1 MGDIGEVLTT
11 LKLLI
16 IGESGVG
23 KSSLLL
29 RFTDDAFDPEQA
41 ATIGVDFKVKTVKVN
56 GDKVKLA
63 IWDTA
68 GQERFRTLTPSY
80 YRGGQGVI
88 VVYDVTNRESFTK
101 IENWLTELETY
112 STNQDLVK
120 MLVGNKCDLESHG
133 ERAVS
138 KEEGLKT
145 ARKHQMMFI
154 EASAKTREGVAC
166 AFEELVEK
174 IIQNPQLWETA
185 VNSKKGATTK
195 LGDSAADHNASA
207 CAYC

>member
-1 MGDIGEVLTT
+1 MGILVQNQELQKLLLLQLKFVVKEMGDIGEVLTT

-29 RFTDDAFDPEQA
+29 RFTDDAFDAEQA
-41 ATIGVDFKVKTVKVN
+41 ATIGVDFKVKTITIN

-88 VVYDVTNRESFTK
+88 VVYDVTNRDSFSK

-112 STNQDLVK
+112 STNLDLVK
-120 MLVGNKCDLESHG
+120 MLVGNKCDLESQG
-133 ERAVS
+133 ERTVS
-138 KEEGLKT
+138 KEGAEMRSKT
-145 ARKHQMMFI
+145 PDDVHRSQRQN
-154 EASAKTREGVAC
+154 TRRCGVR
-166 AFEELVEK
+166 LRR
-174 IIQNPQLWETA
+174 T
-185 VNSKKGATTK
+185 GR
-195 LGDSAADHNASA
+195 
-207 CAYC
+207 

>member
-1 MGDIGEVLTT
+1 MEGDQILTT

-41 ATIGVDFKVKTVKVN
+41 ATIGVDFKVKTITIN

-80 YRGGQGVI
+80 YRGGQV
-88 VVYDVTNRESFTK
+88 R
-101 IENWLTELETY
+101 
-112 STNQDLVK
+112 
-120 MLVGNKCDLESHG
+120 
-133 ERAVS
+133 
-138 KEEGLKT
+138 
-145 ARKHQMMFI
+145 
-154 EASAKTREGVAC
+154 
-166 AFEELVEK
+166 
-174 IIQNPQLWETA
+174 
-185 VNSKKGATTK
+185 
-195 LGDSAADHNASA
+195 
-207 CAYC
+207 